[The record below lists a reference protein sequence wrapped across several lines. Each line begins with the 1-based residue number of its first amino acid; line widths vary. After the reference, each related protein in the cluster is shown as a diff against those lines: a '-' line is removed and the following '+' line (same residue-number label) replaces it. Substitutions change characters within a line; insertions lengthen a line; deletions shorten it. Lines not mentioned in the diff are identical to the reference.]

1 MEKALDYFRGVKKEF
16 SRIKWT
22 SKKDLVKY
30 SVSTIVFM
38 LFFGVFF
45 YLVDLVVAV
54 LRSSL

>member
-1 MEKALDYFRGVKKEF
+1 MIEYFRGVKKEI

-22 SKKDLVKY
+22 SKKELLKY
-30 SVSTIVFM
+30 SVSTVVFM

-45 YLVDLVVAV
+45 YAIDLLVAL

>member
-1 MEKALDYFRGVKKEF
+1 MEKVLDYFRGVKKEF

-45 YLVDLVVAV
+45 YLVDLLVAV
-54 LRSSL
+54 LRSTL